1 MVTLGNIFPYLNL
14 SSFQSIFCLLNMI
27 LGGGGGTVRLTDTFL
42 ENNDAYKIFPFALM
56 HLDLFSYMS
65 TLLSLFGSDLEAKKR
80 MAI

>member
-1 MVTLGNIFPYLNL
+1 MMTLGNIFPYLNL

-27 LGGGGGTVRLTDTFL
+27 WGGGRLTDTFL
-42 ENNDAYKIFPFALM
+42 ENNDAHKIFPFALM

-80 MAI
+80 TAI